1 MKFKKTELKKYVG
14 ETAVRGIPNRPEKKS
29 FFDIFSIHASYDR
42 FPYSMADV
50 IAIVIRTNLDQS
62 QAPHNNN
69 KNKVKFTY
77 IN

>member
-1 MKFKKTELKKYVG
+1 
-14 ETAVRGIPNRPEKKS
+14 
-29 FFDIFSIHASYDR
+29 
-42 FPYSMADV
+42 MADV

-77 IN
+77 INLIKLYCSF